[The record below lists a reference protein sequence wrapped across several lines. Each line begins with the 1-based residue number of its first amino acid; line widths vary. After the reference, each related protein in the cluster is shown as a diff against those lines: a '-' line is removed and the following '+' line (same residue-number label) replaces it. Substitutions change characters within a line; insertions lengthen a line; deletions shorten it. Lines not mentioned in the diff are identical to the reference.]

1 MLVSDPENLAKVR
14 SSARILILLDKI
26 VFSLAYELVEII
38 NDVKLEFKFQVQD
51 VRETRDKLGKATAIV
66 AQIRAP
72 EPERDLMLLQTAIHE
87 GRSVNLTIPLPVMK
101 MHLLWLAKEVLI
113 E

>member
-1 MLVSDPENLAKVR
+1 MMLVSDPENLAKVR

-51 VRETRDKLGKATAIV
+51 VRRRATNLGKPQRLSLRFV
-66 AQIRAP
+66 
-72 EPERDLMLLQTAIHE
+72 LQS
-87 GRSVNLTIPLPVMK
+87 RSEI
-101 MHLLWLAKEVLI
+101 
-113 E
+113 